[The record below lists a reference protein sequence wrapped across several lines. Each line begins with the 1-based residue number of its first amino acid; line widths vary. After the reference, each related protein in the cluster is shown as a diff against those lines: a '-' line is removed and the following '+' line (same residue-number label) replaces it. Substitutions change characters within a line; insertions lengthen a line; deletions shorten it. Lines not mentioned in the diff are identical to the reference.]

1 VEWEVKKIRRMNQ
14 KALPEAMAKWSEP
27 LSEDQWARPGEA
39 LKQQSKRVLELQ
51 KSDPKRPVTEI
62 FARVSD
68 EYEGKASMTA

>member
-1 VEWEVKKIRRMNQ
+1 
-14 KALPEAMAKWSEP
+14 MAKWSEP
-27 LSEDQWARPGEA
+27 LPEDQWARPSEA

-68 EYEGKASMTA
+68 EYESKASMTA